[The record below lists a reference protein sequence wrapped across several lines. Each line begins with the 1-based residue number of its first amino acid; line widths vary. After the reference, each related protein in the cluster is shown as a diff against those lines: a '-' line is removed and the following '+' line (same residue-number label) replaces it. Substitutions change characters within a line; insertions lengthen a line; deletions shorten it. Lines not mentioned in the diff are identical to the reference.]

1 MIFRK
6 IKLSLVKNSV
16 RFYAQTMSQK
26 KKLGIL
32 WFRNDLRLN
41 DNLSLDR
48 VVNLIKE
55 KKLDSVLPI
64 YCFDKLLFE
73 GRSREAQLPKLG
85 PFRRNFL
92 IESVENLKENL
103 QKKLNSNLYVLYG
116 EQDVEIKNLIDKIL
130 AENADINIEHLIA
143 SREVP
148 SDEAEL
154 ENSIKKYLD
163 NKRIKHSFLWDNLM
177 VHPDDLPFG
186 HFTKTPD
193 MFTQFR
199 KSVENKESNCN
210 VRKICQLSSNFCL
223 PTFNLNENICQNF
236 PLKAEINESPK
247 SAILGM
253 KGGEDHAE
261 LRMQNYFF
269 KTDGLFKYKTTRN
282 GLVGT
287 EYSSKLSMW
296 LALGC
301 ISPRYLYWK
310 VKEFESIKGS
320 NESTKCLV
328 FELLWRD
335 FFKYH
340 SLKFGKKIFYLNG
353 CYTDSASYRMNWKR
367 DQRLF
372 EKWIN
377 GETGYPFVDANM
389 KELKETGWMSNR
401 GRQNVASFLTKDLE
415 IDWRFGA
422 EYFETMLI
430 DYDCTS
436 NWGNWQ
442 YVAGVGTDPRPD
454 RYFNVIKQ
462 AYDYDENGEFVKLW
476 IPAMEKVSTQ
486 YIHCPFRMSLIEQKS
501 FNCILN
507 KDYPLPIVEMKH
519 KWNPYSNKVNRFAAR
534 QKRAK

>member
-1 MIFRK
+1 
-6 IKLSLVKNSV
+6 
-16 RFYAQTMSQK
+16 MSDLQK
-26 KKLGIL
+26 QRLGIL

-41 DNLSLDR
+41 DNLSLDKTIHL
-48 VVNLIKE
+48 VKE
-55 KKLDSVLPI
+55 KKLDLVLPI

-92 IESVENLKENL
+92 IESVENLKEKL
-103 QKKLNSNLYVLYG
+103 QKKLNSNLCILYG
-116 EQDVEIKNLIDKIL
+116 EQDVEIKKLIEKIL
-130 AENADINIEHLIA
+130 TENPGIHIEYLIA

-148 SDEAEL
+148 SDEVDL
-154 ENSIKKYLD
+154 ENKVKKYLD
-163 NKRIKHSFLWDNLM
+163 SKRIKNFFLWDNLM
-177 VHPDDLPFG
+177 IHPDDLPFG
-186 HFTKTPD
+186 HFSKTPD

-199 KSVENKESNCN
+199 KSVELKESNYN
-210 VRKICQLSSNFCL
+210 VRKSVQIESNFSL
-223 PTFNLNENICQNF
+223 PTFSQNDIVGQSI
-236 PLKAEINESPK
+236 PEKAKITESPK

-253 KGGEDHAE
+253 KGGEDQAE
-261 LRMQNYFF
+261 LRMQQYFF

-310 VKEFESIKGS
+310 VKEFETMKCS
-320 NESTKCLV
+320 NESTKCLA

-340 SLKFGKKIFYLNG
+340 SLKFGKRIFYQNG
-353 CYTDSASYRMNWKR
+353 CYTGAAGYQMNWKK

-442 YVAGVGTDPRPD
+442 YVAGVGTDPRAD

-462 AYDYDENGEFVKLW
+462 AYDYDQNGEFVKLW
-476 IPAMEKVSTQ
+476 IPALQNVSDEFV
-486 YIHCPFRMSLIEQKS
+486 HCPFRMSLVEQKS

-507 KDYPLPIVEMKH
+507 KDYPLPIVQMKH
-519 KWNPYSNKVNRFAAR
+519 KWNPYSNKANKFAAR